1 MKKNKEFIVRNIA
14 DETVLVPVGETTQDF
29 NGMITLSEVGA
40 FIWEH
45 IEEAPD
51 FQSLVRLILNELSE
65 TINKILNEY
74 DVDEQTAATDAAA
87 FLNQLLYMQ
96 MIVPNNPEKQW

>member
-1 MKKNKEFIVRNIA
+1 MKKNKDFIVRDIA
-14 DETVLVPVGETTQDF
+14 GETVLVPVGETTQDF

-45 IEEAPD
+45 IETAES
-51 FQSLVRLILNELSE
+51 FQALVQLILD
-65 TINKILNEY
+65 EY

-87 FLNQLLYMQ
+87 FLNQLLYTQ
-96 MIVPNNPEKQW
+96 MIVPDNPQKQW

>member
-1 MKKNKEFIVRNIA
+1 MKKIKSFISRTIA
-14 DETVLVPVGETTQDF
+14 GETVLVPSEETAHDF
-29 NGMITLSEVGA
+29 NGMISLTDTAA

-51 FQSLVRLILNELSE
+51 FQSLVRL
-65 TINKILNEY
+65 ILNEY